1 MFAKILDMKKLLF
14 ILLLAS
20 CSKIDIP
27 KGEYQ
32 PYEEIYIRANSEIVS
47 KACDI
52 VFFNT
57 LIRDG
62 QMNFGLG
69 KESAKL
75 VIPAEYVIS
84 IEKEYDNYFADA
96 QGVVIR
102 SRKPLTFAYDTIA
115 YIPNKVMKEF
125 ATRAKYFIKEG
136 EYTRLYASF
145 HNDLYAIPITGKGYR
160 DLQKKGGN

>member
-1 MFAKILDMKKLLF
+1 MFAKITIMKKLLF

-20 CSKIDIP
+20 CSKIEIP

-32 PYEEIYIRANSEIVS
+32 PYEEIYIRANSDIVS
-47 KACDI
+47 KAYDI

-69 KESAKL
+69 KEGTRL

-84 IEKEYDNYFADA
+84 LDKEYESYFADA
-96 QGVVIR
+96 KDVVIR
-102 SRKPLTFAYDTIA
+102 ADRGYQYPYDTIA
-115 YIPNKVMKEF
+115 YIPNRVMKEF
-125 ATRAKYFIKEG
+125 ATRIKYFIEQD
-136 EYTRLYASF
+136 EYTRLYASL

-160 DLQKKGGN
+160 DLQKKGEN

>member
-1 MFAKILDMKKLLF
+1 MFAKITIMKKLLF

-32 PYEEIYIRANSEIVS
+32 PYEEIYIRANSEVVS
-47 KACDI
+47 KAYDI

-57 LIRDG
+57 AIRDG
-62 QMNFGLG
+62 QMNFGLS

-84 IEKEYDNYFADA
+84 LEKEYDNYFAD
-96 QGVVIR
+96 GKDFVVR
-102 SRKPLTFAYDTIA
+102 SRQPITFAYDTIA

-125 ATRAKYFIKEG
+125 ATRVKYFIKEG
-136 EYTRLYASF
+136 EYTRLYTSL

-160 DLQKKGGN
+160 DLQKKGEN